1 MYQAVEQE
9 EETKSF
15 VVTKELSWGWSGY
28 KDSLPDSRGL
38 LLRGPALGLGQH
50 GEELPEGTGQSE
62 NDEC

>member
-1 MYQAVEQE
+1 MYQAMEQE

-38 LLRGPALGLGQH
+38 LLRGPGLGLGTAW
-50 GEELPEGTGQSE
+50 GRASGRNWSV
-62 NDEC
+62 